1 MALVTAGVWQTTAWP
16 SNCWQED
23 IWPEYGYVPPPPP
36 SAPQSVTYTSRTRP
50 YKIRKIP
57 PDLFEDREFL
67 GLLTEFLEII

>member
-1 MALVTAGVWQTTAWP
+1 MTLIVAGYWQTTYWADYYWT
-16 SNCWQED
+16 ED
-23 IWPEYGYVPPPPP
+23 IWPEYGYVAPPPP
-36 SAPQSVTYTSRTRP
+36 SAPQSVTYTARTRP